1 MRHERLTDGRKAL
14 GAGLGAMIW
23 AMGPFPERTLLRAA
37 PWPSGAGSERGEV
50 DLDRITPRVAM
61 LPFDLFRR
69 DLLASSV
76 PIPAPAVTELIDD
89 VLLPLGT
96 PDGAS
101 GGC

>member
-1 MRHERLTDGRKAL
+1 L

-61 LPFDLFRR
+61 LPFDLLRR
-69 DLLASSV
+69 DVPTFSV
-76 PIPAPAVTELIDD
+76 PIPAPAAAEIIDD
-89 VLLPLGT
+89 VCLPVVRQTALPVAADRHTAAPQKG
-96 PDGAS
+96 PA
-101 GGC
+101 